1 MDLTSP
7 QNPRIKRILRL
18 GKRSERDAE
27 GVMVIEGYREVR
39 RALDHGVVP
48 LELYYAPD
56 WFRGGNEPAI
66 VDQCRAA
73 GARLATVT
81 REVFTKISY
90 RDRPEGLLLVAPR
103 LDHRL
108 DRLEVADPCLIVVA
122 EAIEK
127 PGNLGSIL
135 RSADAT
141 GTDAVLVCEGMTDI
155 HNPNVIRS
163 SLGTIFTLPVVE
175 AGLDAIRAWLHA
187 RNIQIVATSP
197 DATLNYTEVDL
208 TRSVAIV
215 VGAEQYG
222 LQKAWLDG
230 SETSVRLPMLGKID
244 SLNVACATTVLL
256 YEVVRQRQASGLRPQ
271 PA

>member
-1 MDLTSP
+1 MPDLTSP
-7 QNPRIKRILRL
+7 QNPRIKRLL
-18 GKRSERDAE
+18 KLSKRSVRDAE

-56 WFRGGNEPAI
+56 WFRGGNELA
-66 VDQCRAA
+66 VVEQCRAA
-73 GARLATVT
+73 GARLASCS
-81 REVFTKISY
+81 REVFARVSY
-90 RDRPEGLLLVAPR
+90 RDRPEGLLLIAPR
-103 LDHRL
+103 LEHRL
-108 DRLEVADPCLIVVA
+108 DALSVPDPALILVA

-141 GTDAVLVCEGMTDI
+141 GVHAVLVCEGVTDI

-163 SLGTIFTLPVVE
+163 SLGTMFTLPVVE
-175 AGLDAIRAWLHA
+175 AGFEAIRAWLDA
-187 RNIQIVATSP
+187 LGIQVVATSP
-197 DATLNYTEVDL
+197 DATLDYTAVDL
-208 TRSVAIV
+208 TRPSAIV

-222 LQKAWLDG
+222 LRPGWLDG
-230 SETSVRLPMLGKID
+230 SVTAVRLPMLGKID

-256 YEVVRQRQASGLRPQ
+256 YEAVRQRLRRPR
-271 PA
+271 